1 MFEND
6 DRHINMRIGLN
17 IIVAALAIH
26 WKAITYSDNDHSE
39 APNQLPV
46 MDLCRRSTILRN
58 GTATHTRKL
67 NGN

>member
-6 DRHINMRIGLN
+6 DRHTNMRIGLN

-26 WKAITYSDNDHSE
+26 WIAIAYSDNDHSE

-46 MDLCRRSTILRN
+46 MDLWRRNTILRN
-58 GTATHTRKL
+58 GTATNTRKP